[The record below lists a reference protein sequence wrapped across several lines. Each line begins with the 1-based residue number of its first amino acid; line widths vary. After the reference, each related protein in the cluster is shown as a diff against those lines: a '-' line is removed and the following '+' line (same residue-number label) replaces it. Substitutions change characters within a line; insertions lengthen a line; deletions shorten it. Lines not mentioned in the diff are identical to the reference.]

1 MTDSLETVVEN
12 AQIAKLAGLLPRW
25 LSEIPLYRPLA
36 AMLPGFDFSA
46 HFQRLP
52 YMTKREIREGF
63 PNNFLRDG
71 TDLESLVDQGLIE
84 LEQTSGTSEPRA
96 PLILGQGWWAQQELR
111 ALRLNRQVAHALD
124 EFPDARRATINSP
137 VCSGDVCYT
146 GTPSKSERAVGNTLY
161 VSLSRQPF
169 FWSEMELARI
179 ASEIAEWEPLFLDAD
194 PVYAVV
200 LALYCER
207 YAIRFP
213 SIRFIL
219 CSYEYVSV
227 VHRQILTRVFGV
239 PVYNL
244 YGSTETGHLLMED
257 EGGRMVPSLDTAYL
271 EVAEPDAKGI
281 GPLVATTLSNE
292 FMPLI
297 RYRIGDLAECCGGS
311 NPPTYR
317 VHGRARDAFALSN
330 GSRVTT
336 LQLDDCFAGLDGVA
350 HYQLV
355 ERAAQPWLLRFVADC
370 TAPSESTLLTVQ
382 QRLELRMN
390 APVVFQKT
398 DALMPESSG
407 KFRLGYPASIVL

>member
-1 MTDSLETVVEN
+1 
-12 AQIAKLAGLLPRW
+12 
-25 LSEIPLYRPLA
+25 
-36 AMLPGFDFSA
+36 
-46 HFQRLP
+46 
-52 YMTKREIREGF
+52 
-63 PNNFLRDG
+63 
-71 TDLESLVDQGLIE
+71 
-84 LEQTSGTSEPRA
+84 
-96 PLILGQGWWAQQELR
+96 LILGQGWWAQQELR